1 VVARE
6 ILQQV
11 RLVRELQAKEITV
24 ATGLPAQVAA
34 VAVRTLSVPML
45 PQGRQVA
52 TVAQVQAQ
60 VLTTLLLHDRAVG
73 VAVLALVRLA
83 RVVLV
88 VVETAQTTTRLAVRG
103 QATQVVVAGAVDLQV
118 RVTAAQAALAVLV
131 LLS

>member
-11 RLVRELQAKEITV
+11 RLVQELQAKEITV
-24 ATGLPAQVAA
+24 ATGLPAQVAV

-45 PQGRQVA
+45 LQGLQVA
-52 TVAQVQAQ
+52 TVAQVQAR

-73 VAVLALVRLA
+73 VAAHEAARLA

-88 VVETAQTTTRLAVRG
+88 VVETAQTTIRLAV
-103 QATQVVVAGAVDLQV
+103 QVRQTPAVVAGAVDLQV
-118 RVTAAQAALAVLV
+118 RVTAAQAALAVPV
-131 LLS
+131 L

>member
-131 LLS
+131 L

>member
-1 VVARE
+1 MVARE

-24 ATGLPAQVAA
+24 ATGLPAQAVA

-60 VLTTLLLHDRAVG
+60 VLTTLLLHDRVAAAV
-73 VAVLALVRLA
+73 VLALVRLA

-88 VVETAQTTTRLAVRG
+88 VVETAQTTTQQVLRG
-103 QATQVVVAGAVDLQV
+103 QATQAVVAGAVDLQV
-118 RVTAAQAALAVLV
+118 RVTAAQAALAVPV
-131 LLS
+131 L